1 MRRLNMKRI
10 TRCTIYVILLVFAS
24 STILGLSS
32 SAALAVDF
40 GPHDIIFMG
49 AVYDAGTNTTKF
61 TYQVAAATNYGF
73 DSWFLAL
80 NPDCFGPGDV
90 VDASEPWEYVENYL
104 GSEMKG
110 IKFTQPYAP
119 DEARIVW
126 FKVKGYVM
134 VYKIRVVLS
143 AGCTNWFEEIDGPE
157 CVGVPEPEC
166 SVDPPSAAICD
177 GSSQQFCVIV
187 SGGIPPFTY
196 SWSNGATTQCITVSA
211 AGTYSI
217 TVTDDEGN
225 VCTCEATLTVVP
237 GPNCSVDPPS
247 AEIDE
252 GFSQQFCVVPSGG
265 TPPYTYLWSTGA
277 TTECITVSIAGTYSV
292 TVTDANDCVGI
303 CQATLTVKPPVGE
316 GKSPGYWGNQ
326 LAIYLGLKNGKLK
339 EPDVAD
345 YAAQH
350 GYTAQ
355 QAYDVILAGE
365 GGTHLEQMHRQLVA
379 AKLSSSAGYLTG
391 VDEILAQGQYMVAH
405 PGEFTEK
412 EIEDFKDLLE
422 SLHD

>member
-1 MRRLNMKRI
+1 MI
-10 TRCTIYVILLVFAS
+10 SVILLVFAS
-24 STILGLSS
+24 SIILGLSS
-32 SAALAVDF
+32 STALAVDF

-61 TYQVAAATNYGF
+61 TYQVSATTSYGF

-80 NPDCFGPGDV
+80 DPDCFGPGDV

-110 IKFTQPYAP
+110 IKFIQPYAP

-126 FKVKGYVM
+126 FKVKGNVM

-143 AGCTNWFEEIDGPE
+143 AGCTNWFEEIDGPH

-196 SWSNGATTQCITVSA
+196 SWSNGAVTQCITVSA

-217 TVTDDEGN
+217 TVSDDEGN
-225 VCTCEATLTVVP
+225 VCTCEATLTVDP
-237 GPNCSVDPPS
+237 NPNCSVDPPS
-247 AEIDE
+247 AEIEE

-265 TPPYTYLWSTGA
+265 TPPFTYLWSTGE
-277 TTECITVSIAGTYSV
+277 TTECITVGAVGTYSV
-292 TVTDANDCVGI
+292 TVTDANDCEGI
-303 CQATLTVKPPVGE
+303 CQATLTMKPPSDGE
-316 GKSPGYWGNQ
+316 GRSPGYWKNE
-326 LAIYLGLKNGKLK
+326 LAIYLGLKKGKQK
-339 EPDVAD
+339 EPDVAS

-355 QAYDVILAGE
+355 EAYNIMLAGE
-365 GGTHLEQMHRQLVA
+365 GGTPVEKLHRQLLA
-379 AKLSSSAGYLTG
+379 AKLSAEAGYLTD
-391 VDEILAQGQYMVAH
+391 VDEYLEEGQYMVAH
-405 PGEFTEK
+405 PEEFTEE
-412 EIEDFKDLLE
+412 EILDAKDFFE